1 MNIEIIRY
9 FEFCFTYSYFML
21 LNDSN
26 ILFKSFFLHWKI
38 EKNMYVSSYLRRFI
52 FKGKFRVQHK
62 YWKTT
67 KLSWLTIIICPT
79 QTWSTNNS
87 PCIRPW
93 LVVCLQLIVK
103 QKKIYWKYMFF
114 RKNCIKLKFFWES
127 TNNRKKMPQHISW
140 CAT

>member
-1 MNIEIIRY
+1 M
-9 FEFCFTYSYFML
+9 SYYIL
-21 LNDSN
+21 LNDSKM
-26 ILFKSFFLHWKI
+26 LSKSFFLQLEI
-38 EKNMYVSSYLRRFI
+38 EKNISISSYLRRFI

-62 YWKTT
+62 YWKST

-103 QKKIYWKYMFF
+103 QKKIYWKCMFF
-114 RKNCIKLKFFWES
+114 RKNRIKLKFVWES
-127 TNNRKKMPQHISW
+127 TNNRK
-140 CAT
+140 